1 MGFVNDFIDYAC
13 MITFVFQHSLEHA
26 PARIQNRFSLVGF
39 DEIGTGYVANENGC
53 IIFDEFAAELMQ
65 FFLTFVSDS
74 GTDGFDPLFLLSSLG
89 CSQFLFQGAVVSP
102 RDLLAIGDRHRL
114 LAA

>member
-1 MGFVNDFIDYAC
+1 

-26 PARIQNRFSLVGF
+26 PARIQNRFCLVGF
-39 DEIGTGYVANENGC
+39 DELGTGYVANENGC
-53 IIFDEFAAELMQ
+53 ILFDELTAQLMQ

-74 GTDGFDPLFLLSSLG
+74 GTDGFNPLFLLGTLG
-89 CSQFLFQGAVVSP
+89 CSQLLFQGAVVSP